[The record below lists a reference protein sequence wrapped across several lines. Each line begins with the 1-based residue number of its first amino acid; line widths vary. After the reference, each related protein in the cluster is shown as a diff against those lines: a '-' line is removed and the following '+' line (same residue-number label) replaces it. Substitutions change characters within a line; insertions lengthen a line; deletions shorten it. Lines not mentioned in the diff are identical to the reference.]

1 MPSGGDAF
9 DSNAADDFFIVT
21 EEMRQWGKI
30 CPTQV
35 ASIYPFLSAA
45 FLCNSVFW

>member
-21 EEMRQWGKI
+21 EEMHRWEKI
-30 CPTQV
+30 CAQ
-35 ASIYPFLSAA
+35 
-45 FLCNSVFW
+45 